1 MRTALVTGN
10 VSAETC
16 GIYLLKNSEN
26 AKVYVGQSVHIKQRV
41 YEHRKSAKRGDK
53 SHLYDAMRKYGVDA
67 FVCEVLEECTPE
79 QLDEKEA
86 IWMDFYE
93 CLNSDSGYNYMPA
106 GQRGR
111 VMDAAM
117 RAKLS
122 ELSKG
127 YKHTEEA
134 LEKMRAASTGK
145 THSDETK
152 AKISQANLGRI
163 VSKETSQ
170 LVADALTARWAAMSD
185 EDKLAYGEK
194 RSGWK
199 HSDQLKQAV
208 SERFK
213 GKPKS
218 DQQKANMSAA
228 YKSKTPEEKEKHLAA
243 LRLANGKRWNEY
255 RANKQEATV
264 Q

>member
-1 MRTALVTGN
+1 M
-10 VSAETC
+10 
-16 GIYLLKNSEN
+16 LKNSEN

-67 FVCEVLEECTPE
+67 FACEVLEECPPE

-93 CLNSDSGYNYMPA
+93 CLNPDSGYNYMPA

-127 YKHTEEA
+127 YTHTEEA
-134 LEKMRAASTGK
+134 LAKMRAASTGK
-145 THSDETK
+145 THSEETK

-163 VSKETSQ
+163 VSKESSQ
-170 LVADALTARWAAMSD
+170 LVADALTARWAAMPD
-185 EDKLAYGEK
+185 EDKLEYAKK

-199 HSDQLKQAV
+199 QSDKHKRDT
-208 SERFK
+208 SERLK

-218 DQQKANMSAA
+218 AQHKANMAA
-228 YKSKTPEEKEKHLAA
+228 HAKSRTPEADANRLAA
-243 LRLANGKRWNEY
+243 LRVANKKRWDEY